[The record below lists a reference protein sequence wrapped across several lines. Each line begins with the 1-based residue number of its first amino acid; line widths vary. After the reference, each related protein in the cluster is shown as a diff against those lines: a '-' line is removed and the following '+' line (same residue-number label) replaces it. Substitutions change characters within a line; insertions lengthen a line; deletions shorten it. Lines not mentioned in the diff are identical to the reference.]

1 MAEIEQSNAK
11 DTLLG
16 VLNYIDSPFKL
27 AVVVLLALLA
37 FSGYFVYSN
46 QSFLMAAYDK
56 NKSLP
61 KIDISKADDVAKLLI
76 KEANADIVAIFEVD
90 IMLGTRVLVRA
101 YTKEG
106 RDKTH
111 DGLDVGML
119 SANADNNADLLS
131 LYGGSIPCGSY
142 TRAQTIIGFWYIQQ
156 GATFIC
162 RSSMPTTPGLFAGQL
177 TIGWKNPP
185 ENIHKIQDMMAI
197 ASNMMIRKP

>member
-1 MAEIEQSNAK
+1 MADIDQGQLKGAFDS
-11 DTLLG
+11 LLQ
-16 VLNYIDSPFKL
+16 YIDKPWKVAAIAFLS
-27 AVVVLLALLA
+27 VLA
-37 FSGYFVYSN
+37 FVGYFIYAN
-46 QSFLMAAYDK
+46 QSFLIAAYDK

-61 KIDISKADDVAKLLI
+61 KIDISKSDDVAKMLI

-90 IMLGTRVLVRA
+90 IMLGTRVLVKA

-106 RDKTH
+106 RDKAH

-131 LYGGSIPCGSY
+131 LYGGNIPCGSY
-142 TRAQTIIGFWYIQQ
+142 TRAQSIIGLWYIQQ
-156 GATFIC
+156 GATFLC

-177 TIGWKNPP
+177 TVGWKTPP
-185 ENIHKIQDMMAI
+185 ENITKMQDMMGI

>member
-1 MAEIEQSNAK
+1 MAEIEQGNAK

-16 VLNYIDSPFKL
+16 VLSYIDSPFKL
-27 AVVVLLALLA
+27 GVVVLLAVLA
-37 FSGYFVYSN
+37 FSGYFIYSN
-46 QSFLMAAYDK
+46 QAFLISAYDK
-56 NKSLP
+56 NKALP
-61 KIDISKADDVAKLLI
+61 KIDISRSDDVAKLLL
-76 KEANADIVAIFEVD
+76 KEVNADIVAIFEVD

-106 RDKTH
+106 RDKSH

-119 SANADNNADLLS
+119 SSNADNNADLLS

-142 TRAQTIIGFWYIQQ
+142 TRAQSIIGLWYIQQ
-156 GATFIC
+156 GATFLC

-177 TIGWKNPP
+177 TVGWKTPP
-185 ENIHKIQDMMAI
+185 ENIHKVQDMMGI

>member
-1 MAEIEQSNAK
+1 MADIDQGQLKGAFDS
-11 DTLLG
+11 LLQ
-16 VLNYIDSPFKL
+16 YIDKPWKVAAIAFL
-27 AVVVLLALLA
+27 AILA
-37 FSGYFVYSN
+37 FVGYFIYAN
-46 QSFLMAAYDK
+46 QSFLIAAYDK

-61 KIDISKADDVAKLLI
+61 KIDVSKSDDVAKLLI
-76 KEANADIVAIFEVD
+76 KEANADLVAIFEVD

-106 RDKTH
+106 RDKSH

-131 LYGGSIPCGSY
+131 LYGGQIPCGSY
-142 TRAQTIIGFWYIQQ
+142 TRAQSILGLWYIQQ
-156 GATFIC
+156 GAAFIC

-177 TIGWKNPP
+177 TVGWKTPP
-185 ENIHKIQDMMAI
+185 ENITKVQDMMSI

>member
-46 QSFLMAAYDK
+46 QTFLIAAYDK

-61 KIDISKADDVAKLLI
+61 KIDVSKADDVAKFLI
-76 KEANADIVAIFEVD
+76 KEANADVVAIFEVD

-119 SANADNNADLLS
+119 SANQENNADLLS

-177 TIGWKNPP
+177 TIGWKTPP
-185 ENIHKIQDMMAI
+185 DNIHKIQDMLAI

>member
-1 MAEIEQSNAK
+1 MAELEQGNAK
-11 DTLLG
+11 ETLLG

-27 AVVVLLALLA
+27 GVVVLLAVLA
-37 FSGYFVYSN
+37 FSGYFVYAN
-46 QSFLMAAYDK
+46 QSFLLAAYDK
-56 NKSLP
+56 NKALP
-61 KIDISKADDVAKLLI
+61 KIDVSKSDDVAKLLI

-90 IMLGTRVLVRA
+90 IMLGTRTLVRA

-106 RDKTH
+106 RDKSH

-131 LYGGSIPCGSY
+131 LYGGQIPCGSY
-142 TRAQTIIGFWYIQQ
+142 TRAQSIIGLWYMQQ
-156 GATFIC
+156 GAAFLC

-177 TIGWKNPP
+177 TIGWKTPP
-185 ENIHKIQDMMAI
+185 ENITKMQDMMAI

>member
-11 DTLLG
+11 DTVLG

-27 AVVVLLALLA
+27 GVVVLLALLA
-37 FSGYFVYSN
+37 FGGYFVYNN
-46 QSFLMAAYDK
+46 QSFLLAAYDK
-56 NKSLP
+56 NKTLP
-61 KIDISKADDVAKLLI
+61 KIDISKSDDVAKLLI

-90 IMLGTRVLVRA
+90 IMLGTRTLVRA

-106 RDKTH
+106 RDKSH

-119 SANADNNADLLS
+119 SANQDNNADLLS
-131 LYGGSIPCGSY
+131 LYGGQIPCGNY
-142 TRAQTIIGFWYIQQ
+142 ARAQSIIGLWYIQQ
-156 GATFIC
+156 GATFLC

-177 TIGWKNPP
+177 TIGWKSPP
-185 ENIHKIQDMMAI
+185 ENITKMQDMMAI

>member
-46 QSFLMAAYDK
+46 QSFLIAAYDK
-56 NKSLP
+56 NKALP
-61 KIDISKADDVAKLLI
+61 KIDVSKSDDVAKMLI
-76 KEANADIVAIFEVD
+76 KEANADVVAIFEVD

-106 RDKTH
+106 RDKSN

-142 TRAQTIIGFWYIQQ
+142 TRAQSIIGLWYMQQ
-156 GATFIC
+156 GAAFIC

-177 TIGWKNPP
+177 TVGWKTPP
-185 ENIHKIQDMMAI
+185 ENITKAQDMMGI

>member
-1 MAEIEQSNAK
+1 MAELEQGNAK
-11 DTLLG
+11 ETLLG

-27 AVVVLLALLA
+27 GVVVLLAVLA
-37 FSGYFVYSN
+37 FSGYFVYAN
-46 QSFLMAAYDK
+46 QSFLLAAYDK
-56 NKSLP
+56 NKALP
-61 KIDISKADDVAKLLI
+61 KIDVSKSDDVAKLLI

-90 IMLGTRVLVRA
+90 IMLGTRTLVRA

-106 RDKTH
+106 RDKSH

-131 LYGGSIPCGSY
+131 LYGGQIPCGSY
-142 TRAQTIIGFWYIQQ
+142 TRAQSIIGLWYMQQ
-156 GATFIC
+156 GAAFLC

-177 TIGWKNPP
+177 TVGWKTPP
-185 ENIHKIQDMMAI
+185 ENITKMQDMMAI

>member
-1 MAEIEQSNAK
+1 MK
-11 DTLLG
+11 DLVPQILEYVT
-16 VLNYIDSPFKL
+16 SPFKL
-27 AVVVLLALLA
+27 FAIVIMATLA
-37 FSGYFVYSN
+37 FVGYFIDAN
-46 QSFLMAAYDK
+46 QSFLLAAYDK

-61 KIDISKADDVAKLLI
+61 KIDINRSDDVAKLLI

-106 RDKTH
+106 RDKSH

-119 SANADNNADLLS
+119 SANAENNADLLS

-142 TRAQTIIGFWYIQQ
+142 TRAQSIIGLWYIQQ
-156 GATFIC
+156 GASFLC

-177 TIGWKNPP
+177 TVGWKTPP
-185 ENIHKIQDMMAI
+185 ENINKVQDMMGI

>member
-1 MAEIEQSNAK
+1 MAEIEQGNAK
-11 DTLLG
+11 ETLLG
-16 VLNYIDSPFKL
+16 VLHYIDSPFKL
-27 AVVVLLALLA
+27 GVVVLLAVLA

-46 QSFLMAAYDK
+46 QAFLLAAYDK
-56 NKSLP
+56 NKALP
-61 KIDISKADDVAKLLI
+61 KIEISKADDVAKMLI

-106 RDKTH
+106 RDKAH

-131 LYGGSIPCGSY
+131 LYGGNIPCGSY
-142 TRAQTIIGFWYIQQ
+142 TRAQSIIGLWYIQQ
-156 GATFIC
+156 GAAFLC

-177 TIGWKNPP
+177 TVGWKTPP
-185 ENIHKIQDMMAI
+185 ENITKMQDLMGI

>member
-1 MAEIEQSNAK
+1 MKELVPQILEYV
-11 DTLLG
+11 T
-16 VLNYIDSPFKL
+16 SPFKL
-27 AVVVLLALLA
+27 FAIVIMATLA
-37 FSGYFVYSN
+37 FVGYFIHAN
-46 QSFLMAAYDK
+46 QSFLLAAYDK

-61 KIDISKADDVAKLLI
+61 KIDINRSDDVAKLLI
-76 KEANADIVAIFEVD
+76 KEANADVVAVFEVD

-106 RDKTH
+106 RDKSH

-142 TRAQTIIGFWYIQQ
+142 TRAQSIIGLWYIQQ
-156 GATFIC
+156 GASFLC

-177 TIGWKNPP
+177 TVGWKTPP
-185 ENIHKIQDMMAI
+185 ENINKVQDMMGI

>member
-1 MAEIEQSNAK
+1 MK
-11 DTLLG
+11 DLVPQILAYVT
-16 VLNYIDSPFKL
+16 SPFKL
-27 AVVVLLALLA
+27 FAIVIMAVLA
-37 FSGYFVYSN
+37 FTGYFIHAN
-46 QSFLMAAYDK
+46 QSFLLAAYDK

-61 KIDISKADDVAKLLI
+61 KIDVAKSDDVAKLLI

-106 RDKTH
+106 RDKSH

-131 LYGGSIPCGSY
+131 LYGGNIPCGSY
-142 TRAQTIIGFWYIQQ
+142 ARAQSIIGLWYIQQ
-156 GATFIC
+156 GATFLC
-162 RSSMPTTPGLFAGQL
+162 RSSMPIAAGQFAGQL
-177 TIGWKNPP
+177 TVGWKTPP
-185 ENIHKIQDMMAI
+185 ENINKVQDMMII

>member
-11 DTLLG
+11 ETILG

-27 AVVVLLALLA
+27 GVVVLLAVLS
-37 FSGYFVYSN
+37 FSGYFIYSN
-46 QSFLMAAYDK
+46 QAFLLAAYDK

-61 KIDISKADDVAKLLI
+61 KIDVSKSDDVAKMLI
-76 KEANADIVAIFEVD
+76 KEANADVVAIFEVD
-90 IMLGTRVLVRA
+90 IMLGTRILVRA

-106 RDKTH
+106 RDKSH

-142 TRAQTIIGFWYIQQ
+142 TRAQSIIGLWYIQQ
-156 GATFIC
+156 GASFIC

-177 TIGWKNPP
+177 TVGWKTPP
-185 ENIHKIQDMMAI
+185 ENITKVQDMMGI

>member
-1 MAEIEQSNAK
+1 MADIDQGQLKGAFDS
-11 DTLLG
+11 LLQ
-16 VLNYIDSPFKL
+16 YIDKPWK
-27 AVVVLLALLA
+27 VVAIAFLSILA
-37 FSGYFVYSN
+37 FVGYFIYAN
-46 QSFLMAAYDK
+46 QTFLIAAYDK

-61 KIDISKADDVAKLLI
+61 KIDVSKSDDVAKLLI

-106 RDKTH
+106 RDKSH

-131 LYGGSIPCGSY
+131 LYGGQIPCGSY
-142 TRAQTIIGFWYIQQ
+142 TRAQSIIGLWYIQQ
-156 GATFIC
+156 GASFLC

-177 TIGWKNPP
+177 TVGWKTPP
-185 ENIHKIQDMMAI
+185 ENITKMQDMMAI

>member
-1 MAEIEQSNAK
+1 MK
-11 DTLLG
+11 DLVPQILAY
-16 VLNYIDSPFKL
+16 VQSPFKL
-27 AVVVLLALLA
+27 FAIVVMSILV
-37 FSGYFVYSN
+37 FTGHFIYTN
-46 QSFLMAAYDK
+46 QSFLLSAYDK

-61 KIDISKADDVAKLLI
+61 KIDVSKSDDVAKLLI

-106 RDKTH
+106 RDKSH

-131 LYGGSIPCGSY
+131 LYGGSVPCGSY
-142 TRAQTIIGFWYIQQ
+142 TRAQSIIGLWYIQQ
-156 GATFIC
+156 GAVFLC

-177 TIGWKNPP
+177 TVGWKTPP
-185 ENIHKIQDMMAI
+185 DNIPKVQDMMSI